1 MSFLCIAFLSGLYAV
16 AHCGRAMFPQ
26 YFGNISAALQISAA
40 HGAGAL

>member
-1 MSFLCIAFLSGLYAV
+1 MSFLFELSAV
-16 AHCGRAMFPQ
+16 AHCRHAMFPQ